1 MEKYIVT
8 RDQIL
13 LMSRVAATLEV
24 GAALETEMGRT
35 SGYGKLLKELAA
47 DIYDCILFDLDPCQE
62 NIQAPEEEKNIP
74 PENKELPEFSQTLPI
89 CEIELHPLDMD
100 NYDTEALQL
109 FMHRYPNS
117 RPELQGEYLI
127 LDRNK
132 NYHIAY
138 LGPEH
143 EFVDSEND
151 YLPYPKDFVK
161 GWLAIY

>member
-1 MEKYIVT
+1 MARI
-8 RDQIL
+8 
-13 LMSRVAATLEV
+13 AATLEV
-24 GAALETEMGRT
+24 GATLETEAGRT
-35 SGYGKLLKELAA
+35 SEYGKLLKELAA
-47 DIYDCILFDLDPCQE
+47 DIYDCILFNLETHQE
-62 NIQAPEEEKNIP
+62 DTQAPEEEKNIP
-74 PENKELPEFSQTLPI
+74 PENKKRPAFSQTLPV

-100 NYDTEALQL
+100 NYDAEALQL
-109 FMHRYPNS
+109 FMHRYPES
-117 RPELQGEYLI
+117 KPERQGEYLI
-127 LDRNK
+127 LDRNE